1 MASTRQI
8 KRKVEEIEQQ
18 FKEAAPKLTAWT
30 SAEVLSSSQV
40 PKLDELHMSS
50 SEVEEAGVSSYS
62 YTDPSELPAKI
73 KLLSSLPK
81 LEQEL
86 NEVQEQFEVNKKLK
100 LSELPSP
107 PRFEFVVAPGVALA
121 AVLSQVP
128 QQVQLGILASS
139 AVVIGSLVGSCV
151 TRQLQLITDQQFS
164 VQLKLAEIQ
173 KSLGWSFATLKK
185 IEFSVTY
192 REGNQIKL
200 LLQVFDK
207 LGYCE
212 KRLLVKRDHMFI
224 DMHIHKSTRYA

>member
-1 MASTRQI
+1 MA
-8 KRKVEEIEQQ
+8 
-18 FKEAAPKLTAWT
+18 
-30 SAEVLSSSQV
+30 
-40 PKLDELHMSS
+40 M
-50 SEVEEAGVSSYS
+50 
-62 YTDPSELPAKI
+62 
-73 KLLSSLPK
+73 
-81 LEQEL
+81 
-86 NEVQEQFEVNKKLK
+86 
-100 LSELPSP
+100 
-107 PRFEFVVAPGVALA
+107 GVALA

-151 TRQLQLITDQQFS
+151 ARQLQLLTDQQFS

-173 KSLGWSFATLKK
+173 KSLGWSFAPLKK

-212 KRLLVKRDHMFI
+212 KRLLVERDHMFI